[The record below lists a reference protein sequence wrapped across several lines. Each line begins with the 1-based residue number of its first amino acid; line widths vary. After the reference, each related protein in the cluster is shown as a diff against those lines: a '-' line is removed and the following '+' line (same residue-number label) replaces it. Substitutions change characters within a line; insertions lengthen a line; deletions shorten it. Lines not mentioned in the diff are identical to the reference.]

1 MLGVGE
7 EYINIWSILEKDI
20 FVKIHKITDND
31 QKKNIFT
38 ELLFWFSHLRL
49 NVNPHLKLSLQFQDL
64 HISLLQMKK
73 RKEKEDRKKTSKS
86 CRIDCQFL
94 IQVEENL
101 IIESTN
107 IAPQVDYCNVEVPWP
122 HHHPWVLWFV
132 GTNPITHHHIL
143 ESCRECFL
151 LHSKAML
158 TQ

>member
-20 FVKIHKITDND
+20 FVKIHKITAND

-73 RKEKEDRKKTSKS
+73 KKG
-86 CRIDCQFL
+86 R
-94 IQVEENL
+94 
-101 IIESTN
+101 
-107 IAPQVDYCNVEVPWP
+107 
-122 HHHPWVLWFV
+122 
-132 GTNPITHHHIL
+132 
-143 ESCRECFL
+143 
-151 LHSKAML
+151 
-158 TQ
+158 